1 MLKSIIINIFLQ
13 NILNG
18 GSMMADLTDDQLI
31 IEANKR
37 KEFRTIV
44 NMMSYFAENPKGEV
58 GYWGQP
64 IDLYKKTR
72 ALRENK
78 EIDQDYSPVNYVN
91 KRGRSVKF
99 EKYKKICVKE
109 ILNKLKQNPDITTY
123 LYNGKTLADYAM
135 DADMHKVFCKV
146 LENPTLPKLIKTTDT
161 NVFMRAILNQKPEY
175 YQKLLEFPE
184 LIVDQDIHGRTALT
198 LAIQNV
204 LTDDF
209 IKNIVNADPR
219 ILSLMCQ
226 KQNPAMIMLGMTKHI
241 NSGIVF
247 KNEADDKQFV
257 QKYFDF
263 IMRATLKNPQACTQ
277 TDEKGQNIA
286 DILVKEGY
294 SQLYQDIASNPNIL
308 SNQKNEGKDIVEAIK
323 TKDEKLGRIA
333 EDTFMK
339 N

>member
-72 ALRENK
+72 QERENQ
-78 EIDQDYSPVNYVN
+78 EDNPNYTPVQYLN
-91 KRGRSVKF
+91 KRGKPVKF
-99 EKYKKICVKE
+99 EKYKKICGKE

-135 DADMHKVFCKV
+135 DADMYKVYCMV

-219 ILSLMCQ
+219 ILSLMCR

-247 KNEADDKQFV
+247 KNETDDKQFV

-263 IMRATLKNPQACTQ
+263 IMRATLKNPQACIQ

-294 SQLYQDIASNPNIL
+294 SQLYPDIASNPNIL

-333 EDTFMK
+333 ENTFMK